1 MRGRR
6 RFRTALAAATAAL
19 LCGGVLSGCTAGD
32 PEAAAPSARPTVR
45 PTPSPTPLWDVS
57 PASVAAV
64 GDSVTRAFDACS
76 VLTDC
81 PEVSWAT
88 GTDTAVNSLALRL
101 LGPEKVATRSWN
113 LARTGARMAELPE
126 QMAGAAAEKPE
137 LVTVM
142 MGANDACRAT
152 PDLMTPVAGFR
163 ASFETALARL
173 RAGAPKAQVYVAS
186 VPDLKHLWSTGRVS
200 PMGLQVWKLGICG
213 AMLADAE
220 DLRSGGRA
228 AAGGGAGPGGG
239 VQRGP
244 GGGLREGRALPVRRR
259 GGLGFR
265 FDGGQLS
272 PCGLVPSE
280 RWTGRRGS
288 RSSRTGGSTMASRGS
303 PAAVEA
309 ARRTS
314 FTRWWCSVIVTP
326 LTWL

>member
-6 RFRTALAAATAAL
+6 RFRTAVAAATAAL
-19 LCGGVLSGCTAGD
+19 LCGGALSGCTPGD
-32 PEAAAPSARPTVR
+32 PEAATSGRPATPR
-45 PTPSPTPLWDVS
+45 PAPLWDVS
-57 PASVAAV
+57 PTSVAAV

-76 VLTDC
+76 VLSDC

-101 LGPEKVATRSWN
+101 LGPEKVAARSWN

-142 MGANDACRAT
+142 MGANDACRPT
-152 PDLMTPVAGFR
+152 PDLMTPVADFR

-186 VPDLKHLWSTGRVS
+186 VPDLRHLWSTGRVS

-220 DLRSGGRA
+220 DLGPAAERRRA
-228 AAGGGAGPGGG
+228 AVRDRVVAYNEVLEEVCAKDARCRYDGGA
-239 VQRGP
+239 VF
-244 GGGLREGRALPVRRR
+244 
-259 GGLGFR
+259 GFR
-265 FDGGQLS
+265 FDGAQLS
-272 PCGLVPSE
+272 PWDWFHPSRDGQARLAE
-280 RWTGRRGS
+280 LAYRRI
-288 RSSRTGGSTMASRGS
+288 T
-303 PAAVEA
+303 EE
-309 ARRTS
+309 
-314 FTRWWCSVIVTP
+314 
-326 LTWL
+326 